1 MTSRGAQET
10 QKLKANV
17 QDQLNRLLSQLK
29 DLEDNK
35 EELAD
40 EYDDA
45 KADTIAQLKEFQAS
59 LKKMMQGNMTL
70 VDEFG
75 GMQLAIQAA
84 VSEAFKTPEVIKMFA
99 KKDHNSLRQHLINL
113 QTAVKL
119 GKVTKEAYTTQAVEI
134 LTALKKLNEKLT
146 DDEEA
151 FLTEN
156 RSKAM
161 AEFESVENDMGKAAK
176 TNILSSAANANRNAQ
191 K

>member
-99 KKDHNSLRQHLINL
+99 KKDYNSLRQHLINL